1 MHSIKD
7 KPVVV
12 NGEIVI
18 RPIMVVALTYDH
30 RLLDGREAVT
40 FLGAYPFWMLK
51 NIDLCSY
58 SEGSRLHRGSSEDV
72 VGVTR
77 YFGHRVAY
85 DAKQIYFSLI
95 ITSTNDRTR
104 ASVSI
109 CIGKSSRGS
118 AREQLILVAARPCA
132 TIKS

>member
-40 FLGAYPFWMLK
+40 FLGAYPFWMFEHT
-51 NIDLCSY
+51 DLCSY
-58 SEGSRLHRGSSEDV
+58 SEGSRLYRGSSEDV
-72 VGVTR
+72 VGVAR
-77 YFGHRVAY
+77 SLGHRVAY

-95 ITSTNDRTR
+95 ITSTNDRAFISDSGIR
-104 ASVSI
+104 QHMY
-109 CIGKSSRGS
+109 R
-118 AREQLILVAARPCA
+118 
-132 TIKS
+132 